1 VENSERQEFVSRL
14 AVAKCDTVSKMG
26 FVISTSTT
34 TNEALF
40 ETDSRNSSPFVIWVL
55 FRI

>member
-1 VENSERQEFVSRL
+1 MENSERQEFVSRL